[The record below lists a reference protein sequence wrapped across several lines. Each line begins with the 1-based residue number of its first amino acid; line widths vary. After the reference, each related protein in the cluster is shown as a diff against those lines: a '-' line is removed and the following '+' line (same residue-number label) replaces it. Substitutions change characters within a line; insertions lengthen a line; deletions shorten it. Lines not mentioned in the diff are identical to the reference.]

1 MIEQTL
7 SALADP
13 TRRGVVELLR
23 DQPRRAGELAQALS
37 ASPPAMS
44 RHLKVLRQAGL
55 VEPLLVEED
64 ARGRMYRLRIEPLAE
79 LRAWV
84 QEVEGFWTAQLGA
97 FANHLDGREEA

>member
-23 DQPRRAGELAQALS
+23 DQPRRAGELAHALATS
-37 ASPPAMS
+37 APAMS

-55 VEPLLVEED
+55 VEPLQVEED
-64 ARGRMYRLRIEPLAE
+64 ARGRLYRLRVEPLTE
-79 LRAWV
+79 LRTWV
-84 QEVEGFWTAQLGA
+84 QEVEGFWTTQLGA
-97 FANHLDGREEA
+97 FATHIDGREEV